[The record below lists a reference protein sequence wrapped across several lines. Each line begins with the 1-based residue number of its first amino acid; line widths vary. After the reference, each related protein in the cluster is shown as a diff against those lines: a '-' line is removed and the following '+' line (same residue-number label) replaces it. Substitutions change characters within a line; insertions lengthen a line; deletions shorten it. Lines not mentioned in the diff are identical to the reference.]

1 MRDKPLD
8 REQGLK
14 EYLSDKR
21 IVLTLDAGGTNCV
34 FGAFQGKNELIEP
47 FILPSYPHN
56 LDDFLNT
63 LVEGFHLV
71 MKQLPQKPVA
81 VSFGFPGPA
90 DYEKGIIMAP
100 PNLPAFR
107 QGVALQAFLE
117 EKLSLPVFIN
127 NDGNLFALGEWTGG
141 FLPEINSMLLK
152 AGSLKQ
158 YRNLIGITLGTG
170 FGCGIVVNGTLIT
183 GDNGSGGEIW
193 LLRNKL
199 RNEYCVEA
207 SVGREGLMRL
217 YADKIELPL
226 SECPEPFDIY
236 AIACGSKAGNMESA
250 KHAFTV
256 FGEVAG
262 DAIAQVLTLVD
273 GLVVIGGGLSGA
285 ASLFLPS
292 LMKELNTTIRHT
304 AGNPVSRLEFKAF
317 NLSDLTECTRFIAG
331 ASKKVNIPGTKRTI
345 TCDASPRTGV
355 GITRLGTGKAV
366 SLGATVF
373 ALSHLDGKGM

>member
-1 MRDKPLD
+1 MERDHILRD
-8 REQGLK
+8 
-14 EYLSDKR
+14 YLSDKR

-34 FGAFQGKNELIEP
+34 FGVFQGKNELMEP

-56 LDDFLNT
+56 LEDFLNT
-63 LVEGFHLV
+63 LVEGFRKV
-71 MKQLPQKPVA
+71 IKQLPQNPVA
-81 VSFGFPGPA
+81 ISFGFPGPA
-90 DYEKGIIMAP
+90 DYEKGIICAP

-107 QGVALQAFLE
+107 EGIALKHYLE

-141 FLPEINSMLLK
+141 FLPEINRMLK
-152 AGSLKQ
+152 KTGSEKQ

-170 FGCGIVVNGTLIT
+170 FGCGIVIDGTLIT
-183 GDNGSGGEIW
+183 GDNGGGGEIW

-217 YADKIELPL
+217 YADHIELPL

-236 AIACGSKAGNMESA
+236 AIACGTKSGNMEAA
-250 KHAFTV
+250 KHSFTV

-262 DAIAQVLTLVD
+262 DAIANVLTLID

-292 LMKELNTTIRHT
+292 LMKELNNTIRHT
-304 AGNPVSRLEFKAF
+304 AGNPVPRLELIAF
-317 NLSDLTECTRFIAG
+317 NLSDLTECTKFIAG
-331 ASKKVNIPGTKRTI
+331 TKKKVKIPGTDRVVAY
-345 TCDASPRTGV
+345 DALPRTGV
-355 GITRLGTGKAV
+355 GITHLGTGKAV

-373 ALSHLDGKGM
+373 ALSKLDGRICSAT